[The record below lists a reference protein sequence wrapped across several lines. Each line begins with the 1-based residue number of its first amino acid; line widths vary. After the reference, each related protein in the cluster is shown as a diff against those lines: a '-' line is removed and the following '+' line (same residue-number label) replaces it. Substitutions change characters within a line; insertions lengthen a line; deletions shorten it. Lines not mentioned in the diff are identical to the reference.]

1 MELAQIVD
9 NRMREVASQVST
21 MDPMKIAILA
31 ALNLAD
37 EYSQYRKKHEGA
49 AELWMEKTE
58 ELANRLSESL
68 AETTQNE

>member
-37 EYSQYRKKHEGA
+37 EFSQYRRKNESA

-58 ELANRLSESL
+58 ELATRLSESL